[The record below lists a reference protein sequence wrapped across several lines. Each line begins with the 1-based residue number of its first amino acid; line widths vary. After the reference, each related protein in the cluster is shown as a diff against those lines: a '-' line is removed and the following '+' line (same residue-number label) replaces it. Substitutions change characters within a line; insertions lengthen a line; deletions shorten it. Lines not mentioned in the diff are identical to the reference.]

1 VNVADIRYVPPSNTQ
16 SVPIYIGFDLPRT
29 VFAAVVLAVLAVLA
43 AYWPARRAARH
54 SITESLGTRMSH
66 FSVMSFDPR
75 HAAAHPVCWGLLAWG
90 LAARRGAP
98 SPMPQLLRR

>member
-43 AYWPARRAARH
+43 AYWPARRAARP
-54 SITESLGTRMSH
+54 ITESLGH
-66 FSVMSFDPR
+66 V
-75 HAAAHPVCWGLLAWG
+75 
-90 LAARRGAP
+90 
-98 SPMPQLLRR
+98 